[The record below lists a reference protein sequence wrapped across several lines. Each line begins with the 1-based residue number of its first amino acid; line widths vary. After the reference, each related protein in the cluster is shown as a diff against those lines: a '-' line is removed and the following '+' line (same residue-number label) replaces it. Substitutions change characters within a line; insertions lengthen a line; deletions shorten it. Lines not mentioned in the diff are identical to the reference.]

1 MIKYTQMFLLKDSF
15 LIRMERLNLKFYC
28 NIRAIHKLT
37 FVIIFYQVNS
47 ELTGDV
53 SGLCGNMN
61 GHREDDWTMKTGVMA
76 GSTAD
81 LFSSWSITS
90 HSCPSQTC
98 PQQMQNNALRLC
110 KTVRFSLYKLD

>member
-53 SGLCGNMN
+53 SGLEQNAKQAYFNKKGQLK
-61 GHREDDWTMKTGVMA
+61 EA
-76 GSTAD
+76 S
-81 LFSSWSITS
+81 LFSG
-90 HSCPSQTC
+90 
-98 PQQMQNNALRLC
+98 
-110 KTVRFSLYKLD
+110 KLG